1 VPESSK
7 TDAFDRALLA
17 LLQENALLTAE
28 ELAEQ
33 VALSPSAIARRLRRL
48 RSNGTIVASRAVL
61 SEAIAPQLS
70 ALIEVVLARHEVTAV
85 LALIRKLEANP
96 AVQMVMEVS
105 GPIDIILLVVA
116 ADLAGFNAFADA
128 ELANHPAVARY
139 ETRFVKR
146 RHKFSTAIPLGNGKA
161 GTSK

>member
-1 VPESSK
+1 MPVSSK
-7 TDAFDRALLA
+7 IDPFDLA
-17 LLQENALLTAE
+17 LLRSLQDNALLTAE

-48 RSNGTIVASRAVL
+48 RSDGTIVASRAIL

-70 ALIEVVLARHEVTAV
+70 ALIEVVLARHEVREV
-85 LALIRKLEANP
+85 SALIRKLEACS
-96 AVQMVMEVS
+96 AVQLVLEVS
-105 GPIDIILLVVA
+105 GTVDIILLVVA
-116 ADLAGFNAFADA
+116 PDIAGFNTFADA

-146 RHKFSTAIPLGNGKA
+146 RHKFSTTIPLGMTGA
-161 GTSK
+161 SE